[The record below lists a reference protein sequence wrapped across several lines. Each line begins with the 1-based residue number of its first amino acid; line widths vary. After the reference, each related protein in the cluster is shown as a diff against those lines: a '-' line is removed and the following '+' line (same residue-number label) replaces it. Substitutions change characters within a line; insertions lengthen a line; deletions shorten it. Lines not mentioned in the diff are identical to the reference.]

1 MGGAGAAFQLR
12 GCHIGGGTHQL
23 RRSQNGQ
30 CQDQRPRNGQLA
42 GGANEVGGFVPSAH
56 ELGVLNG
63 SSSKV
68 TCIGCVWWQGTL
80 GKGAKSCI
88 KGGEN
93 LNRLDEH
100 HIAAHLFLK
109 PTRVLTPHG
118 TLVDVFMLE
127 PGDPT
132 MEIRRERLD
141 PYLRRTGFYHASL
154 IKRFEYDNPLISAF
168 VERWRPET
176 HTFHLPWGE
185 CTITLEDVAMQLG
198 LPIDGQPVSGTLR
211 SWSKFHQRDIWEW
224 CHELLG
230 EVPPG
235 HVGTTKYNIKLKWLR
250 TRLQQMPLELDDNG
264 LMQYARCYILYLL
277 GGVLLPDK
285 ANNTVHVRY
294 LPLLADFDAIGTY
307 SWGSAVL
314 CWLYVEGM
322 AGCHTLLMSWIY
334 YRLPFWAPNVTTPF
348 SFPLATRYLLYASH
362 LEKKGQN
369 DYAEQRLLRHR
380 LRLDNLQVDEFVWQP
395 YMEPQILSRVPA
407 EFFGHPHGDF
417 YSAVVPLIFFRWIE
431 ILNID
436 RVLRQFGGKQGHP
449 NPPLNI
455 DTFHRQSSRNDDDTL
470 RPSHDYYRWY
480 CERTR
485 RFLSAPDALHDPRG
499 DAVPADAPA
508 EYGRGPVV
516 NLPPVPRDHR
526 RRRPRRARVEGHADH
541 GEDDQELPEQDR
553 PSFEPDFGHHIP
565 REAPPV
571 AGDCYYPQ
579 PAGPTE
585 PHHPF
590 SIQQFMLYQNSY
602 EIGGSSQG
610 GTQDLIDS
618 MDRVG
623 WTNFSSLFDR
633 LDHFI
638 PQQSSPHTPT
648 DLALAL
654 PRSDTFT
661 QPAYAGMRSVSL
673 GDTARSALRPYD
685 AMQIPG
691 RRLSYTGADATADE
705 VEVPAAHPRRDT
717 RAPSCGTG
725 GRLGHEHR

>member
-1 MGGAGAAFQLR
+1 MS
-12 GCHIGGGTHQL
+12 GGGV
-23 RRSQNGQ
+23 NV
-30 CQDQRPRNGQLA
+30 
-42 GGANEVGGFVPSAH
+42 E
-56 ELGVLNG
+56 
-63 SSSKV
+63 
-68 TCIGCVWWQGTL
+68 
-80 GKGAKSCI
+80 
-88 KGGEN
+88 EN

-100 HIAAHLFLK
+100 HIAAHLFHK

-127 PGDPT
+127 PRDPT

-154 IKRFEYDNPLISAF
+154 IKHFEYDNPLIIAF
-168 VERWRPET
+168 VEWWRLET

-264 LMQYARCYILYLL
+264 RMQYARCYILYLL

-314 CWLYVEGM
+314 CWLYRSMCLATEYSVEGM

-348 SFPLATRYLLYASH
+348 SFPLATSDGVPLYL
-362 LEKKGQN
+362 Q
-369 DYAEQRLLRHR
+369 
-380 LRLDNLQVDEFVWQP
+380 FVWQP
-395 YMEPQILSRVPA
+395 YMDPRILSRVPA
-407 EFFGHPHGDF
+407 EFLGHPYGDF

-431 ILNID
+431 ILNVD
-436 RVLRQFGGKQGHP
+436 RVLRQFGGKQGPP

-455 DTFHRQSSRNDDDTL
+455 DTFHRQSARNDDGWWPVRLSEWFEVWGNRRTDAYRLHIDRADIL

-526 RRRPRRARVEGHADH
+526 RRRSRRGRVEGHVDH
-541 GEDDQELPEQDR
+541 GEDEQELPEQDR
-553 PSFEPDFGHHIP
+553 PSFEPDFGHHM
-565 REAPPV
+565 
-571 AGDCYYPQ
+571 
-579 PAGPTE
+579 TK
-585 PHHPF
+585 
-590 SIQQFMLYQNSY
+590 S
-602 EIGGSSQG
+602 
-610 GTQDLIDS
+610 
-618 MDRVG
+618 
-623 WTNFSSLFDR
+623 
-633 LDHFI
+633 
-638 PQQSSPHTPT
+638 
-648 DLALAL
+648 
-654 PRSDTFT
+654 
-661 QPAYAGMRSVSL
+661 
-673 GDTARSALRPYD
+673 
-685 AMQIPG
+685 
-691 RRLSYTGADATADE
+691 
-705 VEVPAAHPRRDT
+705 
-717 RAPSCGTG
+717 
-725 GRLGHEHR
+725 

>member
-1 MGGAGAAFQLR
+1 
-12 GCHIGGGTHQL
+12 
-23 RRSQNGQ
+23 
-30 CQDQRPRNGQLA
+30 
-42 GGANEVGGFVPSAH
+42 
-56 ELGVLNG
+56 
-63 SSSKV
+63 
-68 TCIGCVWWQGTL
+68 
-80 GKGAKSCI
+80 
-88 KGGEN
+88 
-93 LNRLDEH
+93 
-100 HIAAHLFLK
+100 
-109 PTRVLTPHG
+109 
-118 TLVDVFMLE
+118 
-127 PGDPT
+127 

-141 PYLRRTGFYHASL
+141 PYLRRTGFFHASL

-168 VERWRPET
+168 VERWRPEM

-230 EVPPG
+230 EVHPG

-264 LMQYARCYILYLL
+264 LMQYARCYILDLL

-314 CWLYVEGM
+314 CWLYRSMCLATDYSVEGM

-334 YRLPFWAPNVTTPF
+334 YRLPFWAPNVTTPI
-348 SFPLATRYLLYASH
+348 SFPLATRWAG
-362 LEKKGQN
+362 KKGQN

-395 YMEPQILSRVPA
+395 YMDPRILSRVPA
-407 EFFGHPHGDF
+407 EFLGHPHGDF

-431 ILNID
+431 ILNVD
-436 RVLRQFGGKQGHP
+436 RPVMTTVGGRFDYQNGLRYGATGARMHTGCGFIVQIH
-449 NPPLNI
+449 
-455 DTFHRQSSRNDDDTL
+455 
-470 RPSHDYYRWY
+470 
-480 CERTR
+480 C
-485 RFLSAPDALHDPRG
+485 
-499 DAVPADAPA
+499 VPAMIIIGCTVREQGSFCPSLTHCMTRGVTLSPQMPPT

-541 GEDDQELPEQDR
+541 GEDEQELPEQDR
-553 PSFEPDFGHHIP
+553 PSFEPDYGHHIP
-565 REAPPV
+565 REDPPV

-585 PHHPF
+585 PPQPS
-590 SIQQFMLYQNSY
+590 SIQQFMPYQSSY

-623 WTNFSSLFDR
+623 WINFSSLFDG

-654 PRSDTFT
+654 PRSDAWPTSFVH
-661 QPAYAGMRSVSL
+661 RS
-673 GDTARSALRPYD
+673 
-685 AMQIPG
+685 
-691 RRLSYTGADATADE
+691 
-705 VEVPAAHPRRDT
+705 
-717 RAPSCGTG
+717 
-725 GRLGHEHR
+725 